1 MAKKRKERR
10 KSNPLV
16 KSLTLFVMLMI
27 SGVLMYNVLTEV
39 LETRNLK
46 DEIAQASSEKESLS
60 KKKEDLNT
68 QKENLNDT
76 EYLIR
81 YARAKYLATK
91 EDGEQV
97 FKLPDDS
104 ANEEET
110 QKGE

>member
-1 MAKKRKERR
+1 MANKRKGKR

-16 KSLTLFVMLMI
+16 KSLTLFVMLLI

-46 DEIAQASSEKESLS
+46 DEIAQASSEKEALS

-97 FKLPDDS
+97 FKLPDES
-104 ANEEET
+104 ANDTEAEAN
-110 QKGE
+110 

>member
-1 MAKKRKERR
+1 MTKKKKEKR

-16 KSLTLFVMLMI
+16 KSLTLFVMLMV
-27 SGVLMYNVLTEV
+27 SGILMYNVFTEV

-46 DEIAQASSEKESLS
+46 EEIAQANSESESL
-60 KKKEDLNT
+60 KEQKENLKM

-97 FKLPDDS
+97 FKLPDENLAD
-104 ANEEET
+104 E
-110 QKGE
+110 KK

>member
-46 DEIAQASSEKESLS
+46 DEIAQANSENQSLN

-97 FKLPDDS
+97 FKLPEDNTS
-104 ANEEET
+104 EENAE
-110 QKGE
+110 